1 MKNKNTKL
9 LLVSIALFTTCTS
22 LVACSASTSTS
33 GEITYCTLN
42 KELKPYNDLK
52 VTASVNDTYDRYV
65 NATFKNNG
73 DQYVSLYSYDYEY
86 VNTSNVT
93 VSSWYA
99 DYKCPF
105 THRYI
110 GPNETINV
118 VADCYPYDNQEKCVA
133 SINNKSVR
141 TCYYTSEYT
150 GMKFNDL
157 KMKMFTEEERKEKK
171 LYSYFYVMYKPSGKF
186 IDGDNY
192 HLLVNFTFKGET
204 YTVLSF
210 DPEYEMHGFG
220 FDLES
225 PYYLNYHKWSDP
237 EGRYK
242 DYTIDDS
249 MFTINW
255 VKCYTA
261 WFGKNQKGKCRDVF
275 RCYEDKVARTIKK
288 VAIGVGIFAICVT
301 PFVVIF
307 IVARRK
313 RRKLTTKS
321 QFSFFIYYFYRKNK
335 EKAIIYCAI

>member
-1 MKNKNTKL
+1 MGDNMKYKNTKL

-22 LVACSASTSTS
+22 LVACSSSTSTS

-42 KELKPYNDLK
+42 KELKAYNDLK
-52 VTASVNDTYDRYV
+52 VTASVNDTYEYYV

-73 DQYVSLYSYDYEY
+73 DQYVPLYSYDHEY
-86 VNTSNVT
+86 VNTGNAI
-93 VSSWYA
+93 VSGFYTE
-99 DYKCPF
+99 YKCPF

-110 GPNETINV
+110 GPNETISLV
-118 VADCYPYDNQEKCVA
+118 MDKYPYDSQEGCVNA
-133 SINNKSVR
+133 INNKSVR

-150 GMKFNDL
+150 GMKFSDMKI
-157 KMKMFTEEERKEKK
+157 KMITKEERNEKK
-171 LYSYFYVMYKPSGKF
+171 FYNYAYLYYKPSGKF

-204 YTVLSF
+204 YTVMST
-210 DPEYEMHGFG
+210 DPEYEEHAFG

-225 PYYLNYHKWSDP
+225 PYYFNYHEWDDP

-249 MFTINW
+249 MFTVNW

-275 RCYEDKVARTIKK
+275 RCYEDKTARAIKK
-288 VAIGVGIFAICVT
+288 IAIGVGIFAICVT

-313 RRKLTTKS
+313 K
-321 QFSFFIYYFYRKNK
+321 
-335 EKAIIYCAI
+335 KAGN